1 MEPNKSLEQSNP
13 DQIVDVDLNFVESS
27 AERYSPAKV
36 LERLQKIT
44 GEFKTING
52 FVYGGLSEART
63 HGVINDFSNGQEDAA
78 LLEVIEGL
86 NLVQRTKVAEI
97 IASMRFDLH
106 GVDKPAVNG
115 VTTIGDAGEE
125 LERTLFPG
133 LPRYAKRAY

>member
-1 MEPNKSLEQSNP
+1 MEPNKSLQQSNP
-13 DQIVDVDLNFVESS
+13 DQIVDVDLNLVQLS

-63 HGVINDFSNGQEDAA
+63 HGVIKDFPNGQEDTA
-78 LLEVIEGL
+78 LLEVIDGL

-97 IASMRFDLH
+97 IADMRFGLH

-115 VTTIGDAGEE
+115 ISTIADAGEE
-125 LERTLFPG
+125 LERLLFPT
-133 LPRYAKRAY
+133 LPRYTKRAH